1 MYSYL
6 HGHHDVRRLG
16 YDAWAR
22 VASTCRMR
30 CGNLPDWR
38 EPSKI
43 RSLVQRSF
51 PKPIN
56 HPKVQVEKWAMLRIA
71 LPPAYRI
78 FLYLQQAS
86 STYSIVHS
94 TDDLYSHVRSPTI
107 PQPIGVASQF
117 DDPPPQKATLVIV
130 SSISISLMMVC
141 SALQVYSRS
150 FLLRIPFGL
159 EDGKYENL
167 RCRWIQLS
175 NSAASGLA
183 VVVLSTIIY
192 LLYVLIKYYFHQ
204 LG

>member
-1 MYSYL
+1 MT
-6 HGHHDVRRLG
+6 
-16 YDAWAR
+16 
-22 VASTCRMR
+22 ST
-30 CGNLPDWR
+30 
-38 EPSKI
+38 
-43 RSLVQRSF
+43 
-51 PKPIN
+51 
-56 HPKVQVEKWAMLRIA
+56 AM
-71 LPPAYRI
+71 
-78 FLYLQQAS
+78 S
-86 STYSIVHS
+86 EV
-94 TDDLYSHVRSPTI
+94 PTI

-204 LG
+204 LGSIVQRALAYYCMCFPSPRMLHVSNLIQWSKEVLAFTYGTYVRLISPRKLLM